1 MAAPTKR
8 HIGRSALLDDDPE
21 AFQLGHLIP
30 NGKGPTSDPLTVRV
44 VTTATG
50 WRGYVVDAPVSQ
62 GQCEWS
68 RDHWTWEAAPETA
81 AETAGESAPAPARP
95 GQMSHSVNG
104 VASSGA
110 VPA

>member
-21 AFQLGHLIP
+21 AFQLGYLVP
-30 NGKGPTSDPLTVRV
+30 NGKGPTSDPIAVRAV
-44 VTTATG
+44 ATDTG

-68 RDHWTWEAAPETA
+68 REHWTWETTATMVTRATGIPASNGHASNGHASNGHASNGAAPA
-81 AETAGESAPAPARP
+81 
-95 GQMSHSVNG
+95 
-104 VASSGA
+104 
-110 VPA
+110 